1 MAGWI
6 LELEL
11 VYFNNTMAWRC
22 IDNVMLV
29 IDRFWAGSEGRVIG
43 PGANPLQGRYRY
55 NVMVN
60 DDVMI
65 LYIELA
71 HHWPLHMTMVV

>member
-22 IDNVMLV
+22 IDMLV
-29 IDRFWAGSEGRVIG
+29 IDRFWAGPAKAGSLG
-43 PGANPLQGRYRY
+43 PALT
-55 NVMVN
+55 
-60 DDVMI
+60 
-65 LYIELA
+65 LYKEDTDTMS
-71 HHWPLHMTMVV
+71 WSMTMS